1 GRLAGARDAYEE
13 SIVASRGRFAPA
25 QYRLGLLMTRAG
37 NYTRAA
43 QLFKDAIRRPGDH
56 LPASHNN
63 LGVIL
68 AWTGH
73 LKDAEFQ
80 FKISLRLT
88 GGTLEDASQNLKL
101 CRYLLA

>member
-1 GRLAGARDAYEE
+1 MA
-13 SIVASRGRFAPA
+13 
-25 QYRLGLLMTRAG
+25 RAG

-43 QLFKDAIRRPGDH
+43 QFFKDAIRRPGDH

-80 FKISLRLT
+80 FKIALRLT

-101 CRYLLA
+101 CRYLLAKGTAEVALFKISDSAGGRPRNADEP